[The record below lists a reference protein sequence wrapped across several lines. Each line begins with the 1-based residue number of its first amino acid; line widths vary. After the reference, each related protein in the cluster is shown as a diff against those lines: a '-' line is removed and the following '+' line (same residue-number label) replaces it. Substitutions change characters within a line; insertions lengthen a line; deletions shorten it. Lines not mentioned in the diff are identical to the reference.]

1 MEPQKQTLVQK
12 AEVKLQKAAK
22 GMIIPYNSIEYK
34 LDRITLN
41 LKEKIEE
48 ADCSIQFN
56 GNAEVIQKMKSGD
69 ELHRN
74 ADVTGK
80 IKIKDYEFAKI
91 ESIEII
97 SII

>member
-1 MEPQKQTLVQK
+1 MEPQKQTPKQK
-12 AEVKLQKAAK
+12 AEVKLRTAAK
-22 GMIIPYNSIEYK
+22 GITIPYKNIEYR
-34 LDRITLN
+34 LDDITPS
-41 LKEKIEE
+41 LKDNIGE
-48 ADCSIQFN
+48 ANCTIQFN
-56 GNAEVIQKMKSGD
+56 GNARVTKEMESG
-69 ELHRN
+69 ELQIN